1 MKYLLKRSDRVKKR
15 KINVL
20 MLVCLLVPIFLGPIN
35 AYGLAMDVEGVESTS
50 ANTQNLLRNE
60 PLDETSMS
68 STHVEAVE
76 KEHQLS
82 NLEAEK
88 KNQLNVTWV
97 GVDGTETN
105 YLNEIFTQEY
115 WKGLLRVSGTVPR
128 EDHAE
133 IRYIIDMGSDFNGTL
148 SSKNPEVGVHNL
160 PQNGQWE
167 IISTSL
173 LDEATEYCEE
183 IDVVLEKKE
192 MNNQKSIFEFN
203 SIQLIYGESR
213 EEVKPLTLVL
223 TIPTEEEETQKIPEI
238 KPEQQELL
246 PTIVELPDIK
256 NNNQPVA
263 NLSISEVYS
272 NRTPLA
278 GEYFDMTVRINSG
291 SIGESDA
298 PIKNTKIIVTLP
310 DTIEIISVPESN
322 VYQVTT
328 ENVGLNKQ
336 ITINYL
342 KELSVG
348 KMLTLP
354 FGLRFKRGVSLPTTT
369 LNGLIK
375 VSANNANGKEKTL
388 DGIHPKINESVNH
401 LIAEKDPDAE
411 PIEIHTSKIKIVPE
425 SEVGGVNIKNG
436 NLHIEFPAEIELYSV
451 TYQGMNYPVVGPEN
465 GLYNVVIPVGDINV
479 EGAVTTV
486 DLTYEYPYSTTGMP
500 KNHEIKAT
508 LKGERLD
515 GTFVNDE
522 VILSETVPALGDLS
536 GYPGIK
542 FFTKTAPNRMLKEKD
557 QTLAYTLSFSPK
569 LDMRNSY
576 LVDDPLRSSDEI
588 DFFEGFR
595 YQSFSWSAQ
604 KSKNPG
610 ITGLISTEL
619 FYQTKKNNNWVSM
632 GPTSL
637 GNTIQ
642 VSSLGL
648 AADDYITT
656 VKYVFT
662 YQGSKNI
669 PKDAGKVSISA
680 VGKTME
686 GVKDPTLSLV
696 NGLTNTLYIYGDR
709 KHANASE
716 SAYEPFVQGGYEAN
730 QDNKNNTQTATTIFT
745 GEGAYPGYS
754 GWESPFYPR
763 INDIGSTFSY
773 KIRVNN
779 VLGSGKLKDPI
790 LYITVPSS
798 ITIENVALTNPQNDP
813 DAQIEIKQVSNT
825 IQLVT
830 IRYNNDWRNN
840 ENYNA
845 DHEIKI
851 TANGS
856 KNVNS
861 MEEFNNY
868 LVSGDAKQN
877 YDGGADWVTGV
888 PGVGNVVAAMS
899 KNRVVQFNRSV
910 GLDSK
915 MEISNNGADFS
926 RFIHLLDQQGTGTDV
941 TYRLTVP
948 NNGNV
953 KINELHV
960 IDNLPNPQDTMT
972 ISADGRHSTIGGQL
986 KSITLADGSYLDGN
1000 YELFYS
1006 LNTTAENNLRELNN
1020 LTNDQSIWQPWDGQT
1035 PLDKA
1040 VSAIKIIKK
1049 DGLESNQLV
1058 SFHLSYH
1065 VPKATNDLETLWNS
1079 FAVGGSYVDGTT
1091 NTTLEVGE
1099 PVKSGAYLAVDE
1111 PTKQIAGILWA
1122 DENMNGL
1129 REESEIRIPDAEVN
1143 LYDWNNDLV
1152 ETTKTK
1158 EDGSY
1163 EFNRLYNKKYRITIK
1178 RVNSNFNLTT
1188 YQAGSDKTIDNDF
1201 LELDGAKQYGEA
1213 FVDLP
1218 TEEKPLDI
1226 DGGYTEPTTID
1237 GYIWYD
1243 SDRDGRQSAGEAPTN
1258 DITVSLYRVDN
1269 NRQNLFVKK
1278 VQTGANGKYYFT
1290 GSDIKPGDYQIQAEI
1305 PVDYVP
1311 TIKGE
1316 GTEKQVSK
1324 FNLNGKTDS
1333 IKVTK
1338 GRNGEWDLGLL
1349 LALPTYTKIEG
1360 KKIWKGDKNKK
1371 SERPQSI
1378 KVQVYQDGQAYG
1390 NPFIVNSNQT
1400 DEWSFSLEGLPEYK
1414 VQSDQ
1419 KYSYTMK
1426 EVDVPVN
1433 YTSEVD
1439 HTSLTI
1445 TNTYIG
1451 DDTEKEPN
1459 SSDTEETTGESTS
1472 SSNNASEEKISPI
1485 EGNNSTSSSYPM
1497 SKNSER
1503 NETNR
1508 NKLPRTG
1515 EQPQNYYFMGIA
1527 ILIGTIGILL
1537 MKRKS
1542 LENLK

>member
-1 MKYLLKRSDRVKKR
+1 
-15 KINVL
+15 
-20 MLVCLLVPIFLGPIN
+20 
-35 AYGLAMDVEGVESTS
+35 
-50 ANTQNLLRNE
+50 
-60 PLDETSMS
+60 
-68 STHVEAVE
+68 
-76 KEHQLS
+76 
-82 NLEAEK
+82 
-88 KNQLNVTWV
+88 
-97 GVDGTETN
+97 
-105 YLNEIFTQEY
+105 
-115 WKGLLRVSGTVPR
+115 
-128 EDHAE
+128 
-133 IRYIIDMGSDFNGTL
+133 
-148 SSKNPEVGVHNL
+148 
-160 PQNGQWE
+160 
-167 IISTSL
+167 
-173 LDEATEYCEE
+173 
-183 IDVVLEKKE
+183 
-192 MNNQKSIFEFN
+192 
-203 SIQLIYGESR
+203 
-213 EEVKPLTLVL
+213 
-223 TIPTEEEETQKIPEI
+223 
-238 KPEQQELL
+238 
-246 PTIVELPDIK
+246 
-256 NNNQPVA
+256 
-263 NLSISEVYS
+263 
-272 NRTPLA
+272 
-278 GEYFDMTVRINSG
+278 
-291 SIGESDA
+291 
-298 PIKNTKIIVTLP
+298 
-310 DTIEIISVPESN
+310 
-322 VYQVTT
+322 
-328 ENVGLNKQ
+328 
-336 ITINYL
+336 
-342 KELSVG
+342 
-348 KMLTLP
+348 
-354 FGLRFKRGVSLPTTT
+354 
-369 LNGLIK
+369 
-375 VSANNANGKEKTL
+375 
-388 DGIHPKINESVNH
+388 
-401 LIAEKDPDAE
+401 
-411 PIEIHTSKIKIVPE
+411 
-425 SEVGGVNIKNG
+425 
-436 NLHIEFPAEIELYSV
+436 
-451 TYQGMNYPVVGPEN
+451 
-465 GLYNVVIPVGDINV
+465 
-479 EGAVTTV
+479 
-486 DLTYEYPYSTTGMP
+486 
-500 KNHEIKAT
+500 
-508 LKGERLD
+508 
-515 GTFVNDE
+515 
-522 VILSETVPALGDLS
+522 
-536 GYPGIK
+536 
-542 FFTKTAPNRMLKEKD
+542 
-557 QTLAYTLSFSPK
+557 
-569 LDMRNSY
+569 
-576 LVDDPLRSSDEI
+576 
-588 DFFEGFR
+588 
-595 YQSFSWSAQ
+595 
-604 KSKNPG
+604 
-610 ITGLISTEL
+610 
-619 FYQTKKNNNWVSM
+619 
-632 GPTSL
+632 
-637 GNTIQ
+637 
-642 VSSLGL
+642 
-648 AADDYITT
+648 
-656 VKYVFT
+656 
-662 YQGSKNI
+662 
-669 PKDAGKVSISA
+669 
-680 VGKTME
+680 
-686 GVKDPTLSLV
+686 
-696 NGLTNTLYIYGDR
+696 
-709 KHANASE
+709 
-716 SAYEPFVQGGYEAN
+716 
-730 QDNKNNTQTATTIFT
+730 
-745 GEGAYPGYS
+745 
-754 GWESPFYPR
+754 
-763 INDIGSTFSY
+763 
-773 KIRVNN
+773 
-779 VLGSGKLKDPI
+779 
-790 LYITVPSS
+790 
-798 ITIENVALTNPQNDP
+798 
-813 DAQIEIKQVSNT
+813 
-825 IQLVT
+825 
-830 IRYNNDWRNN
+830 
-840 ENYNA
+840 
-845 DHEIKI
+845 
-851 TANGS
+851 
-856 KNVNS
+856 
-861 MEEFNNY
+861 
-868 LVSGDAKQN
+868 
-877 YDGGADWVTGV
+877 
-888 PGVGNVVAAMS
+888 
-899 KNRVVQFNRSV
+899 
-910 GLDSK
+910 
-915 MEISNNGADFS
+915 
-926 RFIHLLDQQGTGTDV
+926 
-941 TYRLTVP
+941 
-948 NNGNV
+948 
-953 KINELHV
+953 
-960 IDNLPNPQDTMT
+960 MT

-1243 SDRDGRQSAGEAPTN
+1243 SNRDGRQSAGEAPTN

-1390 NPFIVNSNQT
+1390 NPFIINSNQT